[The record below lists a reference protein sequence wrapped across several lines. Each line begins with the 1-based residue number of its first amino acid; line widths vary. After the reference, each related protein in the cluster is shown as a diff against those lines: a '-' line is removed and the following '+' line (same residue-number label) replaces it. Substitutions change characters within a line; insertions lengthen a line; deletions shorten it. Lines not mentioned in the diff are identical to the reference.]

1 MKKKAYDVEYA
12 KIMKQKILSRFKN
25 EFKFKELNYRQ
36 NGLIID
42 LLIKD
47 NKIGCTLT
55 ENHETYDDLYFGAYT
70 EKTVNKNDGA
80 PIKICFVNDE
90 YQQEFV
96 VDQEA
101 VIGTLDLAK
110 KNVTIEK
117 IINYYV
123 ELLACIQK
131 QINEVRKQNTLLY
144 LVNIPGELGE
154 RVENNLSVN
163 ESFNFLSFPIE
174 TNNHIVEPMP
184 NNTVLYD
191 LQTYQDKVQQ
201 ELFTLLGFNSVV
213 QQEKKEH
220 LINAE
225 VAPQMETVESYR
237 QNFIDCLQGFGDR
250 VGSVLGFPL
259 TLIVTSEIVKDKI
272 TFNNLRTLSSQTA
285 IANGGSLG
293 FGANAGNFSTG
304 KSGSNSGNRAPEFG
318 SFSFRMNGPYGAN
331 NQPDVKNN
339 SNLIPLPG
347 PDGEK
352 KKEQLFPDQDNFIDL
367 GPNNDL
373 YKKAKKRIENINNY
387 ISNFG
392 SWISDK
398 WDKKDEILNNIKES
412 IYSGFEKGIETT
424 RKWLKTTKD
433 VGSEIFE
440 KFANNFKSYTENIY
454 NEFQNWASKNW
465 DDLKE
470 KQPVFVE
477 KVKDVLEKVYGFANQ
492 TYTNFEDA
500 VNVAADKFNAMKI
513 KLSGQ
518 ISMTWKELLT
528 AYENRA
534 DLEAK
539 ITELEEK
546 ILNINETN
554 ELEKE
559 RQQHRYEDLIKTVHL
574 QSEYNNAKINTL
586 TDQLKYYKE
595 QQKKYNEIE
604 QEKNALVKNITILQY
619 EKEIVEAEKA
629 KTLAEKNDILKQNII
644 ATEATKKAQEVIKQQ
659 KEEMEKDK
667 KTVADKIAKLKAD
680 FANQTDKLKNASKVE
695 QNLLNVKI
703 EQLKKDL
710 KNYENIQ
717 TKLETDLKNNQA
729 ESDKF
734 QKQYEKL
741 QKEFD
746 DYRRKHKINQDYDNQ
761 IENVIDKINDF
772 TALHG
777 KISKQEYQF
786 QTSSNSWTLPSFKE
800 ERFAD
805 AVNDWQKGTR
815 IDNLMRIANDMKK
828 AFEDL
833 LKDSGIS
840 FDYNYKIEREVF
852 KYEWAGFKGVFRNDV
867 YGPQDPGRNDYGSIY
882 KRFLTMEK
890 ELMDL
895 IMSKITMLQKEM
907 TRLINEKNKKY
918 FNK

>member
-12 KIMKQKILSRFKN
+12 KIIKQKILSRFKN

-55 ENHETYDDLYFGAYT
+55 QEHETYDDLYFGAYT

-80 PIKICFVNDE
+80 PIKISFVNDE

-110 KNVTIEK
+110 KNVTIER

-184 NNTVLYD
+184 KNTVLYD

-304 KSGSNSGNRAPEFG
+304 KSGSNSGNRAPELG

-331 NQPDVKNN
+331 NQPDIKNN

-387 ISNFG
+387 ISDFG

-398 WDKKDEILNNIKES
+398 WDKKDEILNNIKEN
-412 IYSGFEKGIETT
+412 IYGGFEKGIETT

-433 VGSEIFE
+433 VGSEIFD

-500 VNVAADKFNAMKI
+500 VNVAADRFNAMKT

-528 AYENRA
+528 TYENRA
-534 DLEAK
+534 DLEAQ
-539 ITELEEK
+539 ITELKEK
-546 ILNINETN
+546 LLRTENIDEQET
-554 ELEKE
+554 LK
-559 RQQHRYEDLIKTVHL
+559 YEDLISQL
-574 QSEYNNAKINTL
+574 ELEQDYNSAKINTL
-586 TDQLKYYKE
+586 IDQVKHYKE
-595 QQKKYNEIE
+595 QQKKYSEIE

-667 KTVADKIAKLKAD
+667 KTVADKIAKLKTD
-680 FANQTDKLKNASKVE
+680 FAKQTDKLKSASKVE
-695 QNLLNVKI
+695 QNLLNAKI
-703 EQLKKDL
+703 TQLKKDI
-710 KNYENIQ
+710 KDFENVQ

-729 ESDKF
+729 ESEKF

-777 KISKQEYQF
+777 KVSKHDYKYRINSST
-786 QTSSNSWTLPSFKE
+786 TSYPQLNE
-800 ERFAD
+800 NRFAN
-805 AVNDWQKGTR
+805 AVDSWQKGTR
-815 IDNLMRIANDMKK
+815 IDNLMNIANDMKK
-828 AFEDL
+828 VFAEL
-833 LKDSGIS
+833 LENTGID
-840 FDYNYKIEREVF
+840 FDYNYKIEKEIF
-852 KYEWAGFKGVFRNDV
+852 KYEWAGFKGVFQNDV

-895 IMSKITMLQKEM
+895 IMNKITMLQKEM